1 MIGVTMLLISMILM
15 AMINDENVILDGWI
29 PVTGQGY
36 LCVDVHEEA
45 ILGVLMMDN
54 YDLTISSNHEKVD
67 TKAQGLP

>member
-1 MIGVTMLLISMILM
+1 MLLISMILM
-15 AMINDENVILDGWI
+15 AMINDENVIIDGWI

-54 YDLTISSNHEKVD
+54 YDLTISSNHKKMDAAARVW
-67 TKAQGLP
+67 P